1 MRIDF
6 DNARTRGSGAAGMET
21 LPDMQSLDK
30 LFGCFYE
37 EQCGK
42 ELAEEDA
49 ELIRGLLAGKEENT

>member
-1 MRIDF
+1 
-6 DNARTRGSGAAGMET
+6 
-21 LPDMQSLDK
+21 MQSLDR

-49 ELIRGLLAGKEENT
+49 ELIRGLLAGKEGKA